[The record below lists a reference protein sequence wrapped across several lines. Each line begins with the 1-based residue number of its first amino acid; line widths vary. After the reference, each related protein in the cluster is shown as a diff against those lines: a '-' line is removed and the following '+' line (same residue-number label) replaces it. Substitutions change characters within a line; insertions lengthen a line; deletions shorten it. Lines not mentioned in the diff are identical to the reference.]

1 MSDVIVTDAAI
12 DEASSG
18 GPLLNVS
25 GQVVGVNVAATSN
38 RQPVAFAV
46 ASNDVQP
53 ELEQLLQT
61 GQLAV
66 PWLGVDSTLLTTGD
80 AALQNRAAGNLVG
93 DVTLGS
99 PADLAGVRA
108 GDVITQLDSFKLDDA
123 HPLPQVL
130 RSQFKPSQ
138 RVTVTL
144 WRAGST
150 HQVELTLGSQHP
162 TCQ

>member
-1 MSDVIVTDAAI
+1 MSAA
-12 DEASSG
+12 S
-18 GPLLNVS
+18 NK
-25 GQVVGVNVAATSN
+25 QHVG
-38 RQPVAFAV
+38 FAL

-53 ELEQLLQT
+53 ELEQLLQA

-66 PWLGVDSTLLTTGD
+66 PWLGAD
-80 AALQNRAAGNLVG
+80 ATWLSAGEAAVQGRASGSLVG

-99 PADLAGVRA
+99 PADLAGVRT
-108 GDVITQLDSFKLDDA
+108 GDVITQLDAFKLDDA

-130 RSQFKPSQ
+130 RAQFKPSQ
-138 RVTVTL
+138 RVTMTI

-150 HQVELTLGSQHP
+150 RQLELTLGSQHP